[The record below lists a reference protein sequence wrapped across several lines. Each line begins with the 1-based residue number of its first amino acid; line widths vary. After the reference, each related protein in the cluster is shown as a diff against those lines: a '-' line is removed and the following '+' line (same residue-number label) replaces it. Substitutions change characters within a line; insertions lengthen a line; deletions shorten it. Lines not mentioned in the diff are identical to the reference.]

1 MLSKTNINM
10 NFQTFSHNI
19 PLLRKESFFFLPV
32 VQPYDCII
40 SFNAFIVFLFVILS
54 HVPDVNFTFLKLF
67 FSFEFDLVKASSFV
81 L

>member
-32 VQPYDCII
+32 YLPILECGTTSI
-40 SFNAFIVFLFVILS
+40 SLKSVHVFKVLLKKTYLFIA
-54 HVPDVNFTFLKLF
+54 K
-67 FSFEFDLVKASSFV
+67 
-81 L
+81 